1 VRAVASA
8 EPSDALDGSQGYT
21 GERVGAIA
29 YNPALDGIRALAV
42 LAVLLFHENWGRHD
56 TSGLIPGGFIGVDMF
71 FVLSGF
77 LITAL
82 LLRDHAERGRVV
94 SVDFWARR
102 VRRLLPALLV
112 LVGLVSLYAAFV
124 AAPHQLGSIKR
135 QGISALFYVENW
147 AAITSRQA
155 SLSPFSHLWSLSV
168 EEQWYLV
175 WPLMLGGLLALTR
188 GRVRHLL
195 VWIGLLAAGSFV
207 LMIVL
212 FETVSYHRAT
222 AGTDTRAWQLLLG
235 SGLAVVVVRGRG
247 VVARSRA
254 TRIVIE
260 VAAAVSLLFLVWVA
274 TQVSVS
280 DRWPYDG
287 GLILVGLATIVLVVA
302 ALQPQ
307 RGVAASLLSWPP
319 LVWIGLISY
328 GLYLYHL
335 VVYVWLSPERV
346 GVEGAGL
353 LVLRLAVVFGL
364 AATSY
369 LLIER
374 PIRRGTARIKAAP
387 VVAVASFL
395 GAVGLLLVATVG
407 AEPPPLSA
415 LTLDHYRALAATTP
429 PGATRV
435 LVVGDETVVDLGLQ
449 VPSPVDRGGIRGTIA
464 SGCTIA
470 GGTPVVGRKPI
481 EVAECPPW
489 PQVYREAR
497 DTFRPDVVVLMTGT
511 TEVFDREVDGR
522 YLRVGGVGLERHL
535 RQRLERLRRLVT
547 RDGRQLVLLTVPCA
561 EPDQAR
567 GAAFATT
574 RGDHARVAWVN
585 RIWRDFAA
593 AHPDSVRV
601 ADLDAV
607 LCPGGVAH
615 AAFGTYEFRPNGV
628 NLSPTGA
635 VAVWGWIAPI
645 ARAAA
650 GQPPVPGG

>member
-435 LVVGDETVVDLGLQ
+435 LVVGGRLGAAGALAGG
-449 VPSPVDRGGIRGTIA
+449 PRRDPRHDRKRLHDRGWHAGCRAEADRGGRMPTLAAGIPRG
-464 SGCTIA
+464 
-470 GGTPVVGRKPI
+470 P
-481 EVAECPPW
+481 
-489 PQVYREAR
+489 
-497 DTFRPDVVVLMTGT
+497 
-511 TEVFDREVDGR
+511 
-522 YLRVGGVGLERHL
+522 RHL
-535 RQRLERLRRLVT
+535 PSRRRGPHDRHDRGLRSGGRRAVPASRRRGAGASPASAPRAAASTRDARRPPTGAAHGALCRARPGSWRRLR
-547 RDGRQLVLLTVPCA
+547 
-561 EPDQAR
+561 
-567 GAAFATT
+567 
-574 RGDHARVAWVN
+574 DHARRSRAC
-585 RIWRDFAA
+585 
-593 AHPDSVRV
+593 RV
-601 ADLDAV
+601 GESDLA
-607 LCPGGVAH
+607 
-615 AAFGTYEFRPNGV
+615 
-628 NLSPTGA
+628 
-635 VAVWGWIAPI
+635 
-645 ARAAA
+645 
-650 GQPPVPGG
+650 